1 MSEMSEAIL
10 DVAEARMRSAG
21 FDGVSFRDIAA
32 EIGVKSASI
41 HYHFPTKA
49 LLGAAVA
56 RRYRERFLARAE
68 AEVAAGCDV
77 VQAWTEGFRRALRQ
91 DGKMCLCGALGVTAS
106 GLPLEVGDEA
116 RQFFTD
122 GLARLTAGGAS
133 PERAATVLATLEGAM
148 LLATALRDPA
158 LFDVATACLS
168 A

>member
-56 RRYRERFLARAE
+56 RRYRERFLERVE
-68 AEVAAGCDV
+68 AEVSAGSDV
-77 VQAWTEGFRRALRQ
+77 VQAWSAGFRRALRQ

-116 RQFFTD
+116 RKFFQA
-122 GLARLTAGGAS
+122 GLDRLAAGGLSA
-133 PERAATVLATLEGAM
+133 ERSATVLATLEGAM

-158 LFDVATACLS
+158 IFDAATRGLTA
-168 A
+168 